1 MSPLKKLKKE
11 ERESSGRTITRKDG
25 DKSERSVGEDIR
37 EIWRE
42 SNERSKCEIWNRI
55 KFTVKNDK
63 DRSERGRR
71 DIAKDIE

>member
-1 MSPLKKLKKE
+1 VSPLKKLKKE

-42 SNERSKCEIWNRI
+42 SN
-55 KFTVKNDK
+55 
-63 DRSERGRR
+63 
-71 DIAKDIE
+71 